1 MTKTQR
7 NIIVIAILIV
17 SASLFWFIW
26 ANRKRKSSIAN
37 IQTSDVQV
45 ENGVIIEN
53 PTELDLTKLLKIGSQ
68 GEEVKELQRLI
79 NQRLDTSAYTLSYL
93 VIDGDFGPL
102 TENAAQSVYGV
113 TELTLTDAIG
123 YNNLFSGGA
132 GGNW

>member
-45 ENGVIIEN
+45 ENGVIVEN

-79 NQRLDTSAYTLSYL
+79 NQRLDTSAYTL
-93 VIDGDFGPL
+93 IR
-102 TENAAQSVYGV
+102 
-113 TELTLTDAIG
+113 
-123 YNNLFSGGA
+123 
-132 GGNW
+132 

>member
-1 MTKTQR
+1 M
-7 NIIVIAILIV
+7 LIC
-17 SASLFWFIW
+17 
-26 ANRKRKSSIAN
+26 
-37 IQTSDVQV
+37 TSDRPSIIVQV
-45 ENGVIIEN
+45 ENGVIVEN